1 MYDTN
6 FMTLKCTST
15 YLLNKIGFEYVN
27 GGHLPLSFSYFIS
40 VLPNLFLPNGEK
52 KKIDGVLENIFLQ
65 NMEKWICTV

>member
-40 VLPNLFLPNGEK
+40 VLRYYQIPSFQMGK
-52 KKIDGVLENIFLQ
+52 RRR
-65 NMEKWICTV
+65 